1 MGKVVAIVAVVGI
14 AGLMGGLYAFLQWQ
28 DRKTQEQLTVAA
40 EWLMERNE
48 RMPMTDGWKVNAV
61 QPLERG
67 VEIRLVVPEDQAVA
81 IMGKP
86 PLNRRAALHPG
97 CPHPAEAVWG
107 MLPEGALISISA
119 VSVSGKPVANAV
131 CSGPS

>member
-1 MGKVVAIVAVVGI
+1 MGKVVAVVAVFGI

-28 DRKTQEQLTVAA
+28 EGKTQAQLAYAA
-40 EWLMERNE
+40 EWLTVRNE
-48 RMPMTDGWKVNAV
+48 RLPMTDGWKLNAV
-61 QPLERG
+61 QPRERG

-86 PLNRRAALHPG
+86 PVNRRAALNPG